1 MPLGL
6 ELSFLKKASYFVRN
20 VEKKVSHSVIGAFVV
35 QTTPDSVIG
44 VLTEVTIHDTLTTKD

>member
-20 VEKKVSHSVIGAFVV
+20 VEKKVSHLVIGAFVA
-35 QTTPDSVIG
+35 QTVPDWLDDRDRSSG
-44 VLTEVTIHDTLTTKD
+44 